1 MYRSRWNKVKAYLK
15 KKRMDAFI
23 IRSASN
29 IRYLYA
35 SHLPHDSSLATFII
49 VFRKGGVAAIT
60 SSLEAHRTKSQ
71 GAAGAPVHI
80 FSSLP
85 HVGAQYKNFNEAL
98 QTVLKKGKV
107 KKAFCDAP
115 MKIQGIKVLE
125 SDMVGKIRAI
135 KDDYELKCI
144 KAACK
149 ITDFAA
155 AKLEKLI
162 VPGASERSVHRELNY
177 IMESHGADSL
187 AFETIVASGPH
198 SAYPHHD
205 LSDRKLKRGDAVT
218 CDFGAVYKG
227 YCADL
232 TRTYFV
238 GKPTTELAKVYNA
251 VFESYK
257 AGVKAS
263 RAGNLLGNVDKA
275 CRDVLV
281 EQGYGK
287 YYVHS
292 TGHGV
297 GLDVHE
303 EPRVIPGLKEKILK
317 GMVFTVEPGVYIPG
331 LGGVRIENDV
341 YIGPKGAVVLNKAKI
356 PTY

>member
-15 KKRMDAFI
+15 KKRRDAYI
-23 IRSASN
+23 VRGASN

-35 SHLPHDSSLATFII
+35 SHLPHDSSLATFFVI
-49 VFRKGGVAAIT
+49 FRKGGVAAIT
-60 SSLEAHRTKSQ
+60 SSLEAHRTQTQ
-71 GAAGAPVHI
+71 GAPGAPVHI

-98 QTVLKKGKV
+98 QTVLAKGKV

-115 MKIQGIKVLE
+115 MKVKGVKVQE
-125 SDMVGKIRAI
+125 DDVVGKIRAI
-135 KDDYELKCI
+135 KDEHELKCI

-149 ITDFAA
+149 ITDVAA
-155 AKLEKLI
+155 AKLQDLLR
-162 VPGASERSVHRELNY
+162 PGASERSVHRELNY
-177 IMESHGADSL
+177 IMETQGADSL

-205 LSDRKLKRGDAVT
+205 LSDRKFKKGDPVT
-218 CDFGAVYKG
+218 CDFGAVYRG

-232 TRTYFV
+232 TRTYFA
-238 GKPTTELAKVYNA
+238 GNPTKELAQIYNA

-263 RAGNLLGNVDKA
+263 KVGNMLGNVDKA
-275 CRDVLV
+275 CREVLV
-281 EQGYGK
+281 EYGYGK

-303 EPRVIPGLKEKILK
+303 EPRVVPGIKEKVLK
-317 GMVFTVEPGVYIPG
+317 GMVFTVEPGVYVPG
-331 LGGVRIENDV
+331 LGGVRIENDI
-341 YIGPKGAVVLNKAKI
+341 YIGSRGPVVLNKAKI